1 MFSKLYFIKL
11 IKLTMKQFIMLLFS
25 IILTASSY
33 SQSVLVWSEN
43 YPANVSNDYSYP
55 VSLSVENNLIT
66 LHGITISPEGK
77 RLLVV
82 NYNMQGDTLSSIRC
96 GGDSI
101 SNNFLYDYKFNEN
114 KEMYILQSEQIEFYK
129 TKLVVQKYD
138 ADGNFLWV
146 SKISNPG
153 DTSFAPSS
161 LLLINDTCFFVS
173 AYKEYNYPKPG
184 DDFIET
190 ISIPML
196 LAYRTDGTLL
206 WQTELNTDM
215 ELSYFQFPLF
225 SHYDTAYIFGNTS
238 TNEKNLIK
246 VTADNTMT
254 VFPDI
259 ELENGVGNIIFTQD
273 NHMVISGS
281 GFYRL
286 SKLDL
291 SGGQEWT
298 QLYPTNLPSNVF
310 GDEIIATLMDDA
322 SNIYI
327 TGRHYG
333 DQYNTPEY
341 TNADIL
347 TVKYDINGEKVWENR
362 YEFGVNN
369 ADIGNRLDLK
379 NGYLYVAGRSQR
391 NGVGNHY
398 DFIVLKIDN
407 ETGVTAGIYYFD
419 GQMEGEDVLYGIKVL
434 ENDSL
439 VIAGL
444 SYNGVNYDWTTQLLS
459 DVILSTDR
467 PDRRLNY
474 SLFPNPADRDG
485 FITIAGEGFTDYRII
500 STIGVIVKTGKLLA
514 QKKNQINFAN
524 ITPGLYL
531 ISLSGANVETTG
543 KLVIR

>member
-1 MFSKLYFIKL
+1 
-11 IKLTMKQFIMLLFS
+11 MKQFIMLLFS

-153 DTSFAPSS
+153 DTSYAPSS

>member
-153 DTSFAPSS
+153 DTSYAPSS
-161 LLLINDTCFFVS
+161 LLLVNDTCFFVS

-531 ISLSGANVETTG
+531 ISLSGANLETTG

>member
-1 MFSKLYFIKL
+1 L
-11 IKLTMKQFIMLLFS
+11 
-25 IILTASSY
+25 
-33 SQSVLVWSEN
+33 
-43 YPANVSNDYSYP
+43 
-55 VSLSVENNLIT
+55 
-66 LHGITISPEGK
+66 
-77 RLLVV
+77 
-82 NYNMQGDTLSSIRC
+82 
-96 GGDSI
+96 
-101 SNNFLYDYKFNEN
+101 
-114 KEMYILQSEQIEFYK
+114 
-129 TKLVVQKYD
+129 
-138 ADGNFLWV
+138 GNFQWV

-153 DTSFAPSS
+153 DTSYSPSS
-161 LLLINDTCFFVS
+161 LLLVNDTCFFVS

-190 ISIPML
+190 ISIPIL

-215 ELSYFQFPLF
+215 ELNYFQFPLF
-225 SHYDTAYIFGNTS
+225 SHYDTAYIFGYTS
-238 TNEKNLIK
+238 THEKNLIK
-246 VTADNTMT
+246 VTADNIKT
-254 VFPDI
+254 VYPDI
-259 ELENGVGNIIFTQD
+259 ELENGVGEIIFTQD

-286 SKLDL
+286 SKLNL

-310 GDEIIATLMDDA
+310 GDEIIATLMDDV

-391 NGVGNHY
+391 YGVGNHY

-407 ETGVTAGIYYFD
+407 ETGVTAGIYYYD
-419 GQMEGEDVLYGIKVL
+419 GQMGGEDALYGIKVL

-459 DVILSTDR
+459 DVILSSSS
-467 PDRRLNY
+467 PDKRLDHKLY
-474 SLFPNPADRDG
+474 PNPANSNASITVTGDG
-485 FITIAGEGFTDYRII
+485 LTDYRII
-500 STIGVIVKTGKLLA
+500 STTGVTIKTGKLLL
-514 QKKNQINFAN
+514 QKKNQIHLDN
-524 ITPGLYL
+524 ITPGMYL
-531 ISLSGANVETTG
+531 ISLRGIDGEATS

>member
-1 MFSKLYFIKL
+1 
-11 IKLTMKQFIMLLFS
+11 
-25 IILTASSY
+25 
-33 SQSVLVWSEN
+33 
-43 YPANVSNDYSYP
+43 
-55 VSLSVENNLIT
+55 
-66 LHGITISPEGK
+66 
-77 RLLVV
+77 
-82 NYNMQGDTLSSIRC
+82 
-96 GGDSI
+96 
-101 SNNFLYDYKFNEN
+101 
-114 KEMYILQSEQIEFYK
+114 
-129 TKLVVQKYD
+129 
-138 ADGNFLWV
+138 
-146 SKISNPG
+146 
-153 DTSFAPSS
+153 
-161 LLLINDTCFFVS
+161 
-173 AYKEYNYPKPG
+173 
-184 DDFIET
+184 
-190 ISIPML
+190 ML